1 MLWAQVQEE
10 TWLEH
15 QSSSVEL
22 RSQRLRT
29 PPAHN
34 NKLLTTKLLQA
45 TFMGHVHF
53 STFPSLYEEDN
64 NNNNVIVVIIIFKQ
78 TITMIIS
85 KWLWANF
92 IAYIPF
98 LLQIKNPQIFPSP
111 KFIFY
116 GRWFLQRF
124 NFGGAFHQTISKQCR
139 HKSMFDEHQIWRRE
153 HNGGLHKARLNT
165 RIKDQDH
172 IYLHGNAN
180 LDHNKNE
187 S

>member
-1 MLWAQVQEE
+1 MAHKFSKDFESQPRFFSFYLHNFVLLDQVQEE

-15 QSSSVEL
+15 QSGSVEL

-85 KWLWANF
+85 K
-92 IAYIPF
+92 
-98 LLQIKNPQIFPSP
+98 
-111 KFIFY
+111 
-116 GRWFLQRF
+116 
-124 NFGGAFHQTISKQCR
+124 
-139 HKSMFDEHQIWRRE
+139 
-153 HNGGLHKARLNT
+153 
-165 RIKDQDH
+165 
-172 IYLHGNAN
+172 
-180 LDHNKNE
+180 
-187 S
+187 